1 MRMKKATNYK
11 KEEYRGTV
19 KQIMKVRGLRTI
31 SLANYNDWAGIEND
45 YENGVH
51 SLKIDIQDGYVNAY
65 GFGTTK
71 NGKRVCSTEAIQDA
85 SADFYKKVYDSVMTI
100 VANEGKIPSK
110 VRRNILVPLA
120 R

>member
-1 MRMKKATNYK
+1 MALTDESGSGIPATMLVSPTGGINNGGSGF
-11 KEEYRGTV
+11 EASG
-19 KQIMKVRGLRTI
+19 
-31 SLANYNDWAGIEND
+31 NNDWAGIETD